1 MAEGPIVTST
11 TKTWRKV
18 STGIKKGI
26 NVSVPELKEVDNL
39 AKEDTPYSFR
49 ENIMVL
55 DLNEDGGVA
64 TIGEGDF
71 EAEEGS
77 IDLEEATLDLSHFNA
92 RFNIS
97 NLAKYAERAGG
108 EAQLERD
115 LKWRG
120 MKKVE
125 AMAAHVGDYFW
136 GSKTGVLALC
146 DLNVTTQTTLTL
158 TLYAGYGNTGITDA
172 AFLARKFKPQVNG
185 KGGDVVALIN
195 SSSLVA
201 NSFAR
206 VTARSL
212 SAGTITVSVISGSV
226 TVNATGLK
234 VVKANSKGRLTV
246 AHTDFNRG
254 LAGVQDILYGSTYH
268 GVAGAS
274 VAAWNPAYTSS
285 TTGRFTF
292 ADFLVGDEEI
302 DLDGQSGAKGDV
314 VYIDP
319 AVKRDAIA
327 YERAGVRWASAD
339 NLSMDASLKTDGRR
353 WIASRRVPPGWVVMR
368 AKGALKKWELHDTSN
383 SAPNWGDGK
392 EYIDL
397 SGMVFRIERVL
408 GLVVPNRQLWVGF
421 TNKTRAAA

>member
-1 MAEGPIVTST
+1 MAEGPIVVST

-39 AKEDTPYSFR
+39 RKEDTPYSFR
-49 ENIMVL
+49 ENIMIL

-64 TIGEGDF
+64 TIGEGEF

-77 IDLEEATLDLSHFNA
+77 IDLEEGALTLSHFNA

-136 GSKTGVLALC
+136 GSATGVLALC

-158 TLYAGYGNTGITDA
+158 TLYAGYGNTGITDP
-172 AFLARKFKPQVNG
+172 AFLVRKFKPQING
-185 KGGDVVALIN
+185 KGGDVVALVN
-195 SSSLVA
+195 GSSLVA

-206 VTARSL
+206 VTAVNTSTGAL
-212 SAGTITVSVISGSV
+212 TVAVISGSV

-234 VVKANSKGRLTV
+234 VVKANSKGRLTIS
-246 AHTDFNRG
+246 HTDFNRG
-254 LAGVQDILYGSTYH
+254 LPGVQDILYGATYH
-268 GVAGAS
+268 S
-274 VAAWNPAYTSS
+274 LNHPQFTPAYTSS

-292 ADFLVGDEEI
+292 ADFLRADDEI
-302 DLDGQSGAKGDV
+302 DLNGRSGAKGEV
-314 VYIDP
+314 VYIDM

-339 NLSMDASLKTDGRR
+339 NMSMDGSLKSDGRR
-353 WIASRRVPPGWVVMR
+353 FVATKRVPPGWVVMR
-368 AKGALKKWELHDTSN
+368 AKDALYKWELHDTSD

-397 SGMVFRIERVL
+397 SGQVFRIERVL
-408 GLVVPNRQLWVGF
+408 GLVVPNRKLWVGF
-421 TNKTRAAA
+421 TNKQRA